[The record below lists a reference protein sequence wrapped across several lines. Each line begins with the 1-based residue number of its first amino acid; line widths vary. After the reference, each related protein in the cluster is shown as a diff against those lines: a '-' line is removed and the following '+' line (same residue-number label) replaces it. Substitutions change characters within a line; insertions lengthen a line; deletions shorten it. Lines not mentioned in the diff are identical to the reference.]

1 MSSAPDSCCLVFDV
15 RKRPVF
21 KAAPIQPSAQLAHL
35 QSVRG
40 WSWDRFTLNRPAVA
54 LLVLLSAIVCTMA
67 CGGRGICSCTPT
79 ASASQ
84 DFRHAEKH
92 VPLPNI
98 TPTEITV
105 AQILGWALG
114 PDPTNTTPRTGQE
127 LTLYHVAN
135 AYLQNARLISF
146 DCDVHLEIS
155 DLPAKT
161 APRVIVETP
170 IDSEYCANRHSLQD
184 ALSRHHFHLRYVV
197 NADVSQSELPQP
209 LAVSALGLA
218 FRDFEHGR
226 GSQEVGTPW
235 ELHPA
240 EVTVLQ

>member
-1 MSSAPDSCCLVFDV
+1 MG
-15 RKRPVF
+15 
-21 KAAPIQPSAQLAHL
+21 
-35 QSVRG
+35 SVH
-40 WSWDRFTLNRPAVA
+40 SE
-54 LLVLLSAIVCTMA
+54 SA
-67 CGGRGICSCTPT
+67 CGGFAGLAVRDCQHDDRGGGGICNCTPA

-92 VPLPNI
+92 VPLPSG

-105 AQILGWALG
+105 ARILGWALG

-127 LTLYHVAN
+127 LTLYHIAN

-155 DLPAKT
+155 DVPAKT

-184 ALSRHHFHLRYVV
+184 ALARRHFQLRYFD
-197 NADVSQSELPQP
+197 NSAVSQSELPQP
-209 LAVSALGLA
+209 LLVSVLGLA

>member
-1 MSSAPDSCCLVFDV
+1 M
-15 RKRPVF
+15 K
-21 KAAPIQPSAQLAHL
+21 AHL
-35 QSVRG
+35 SYVRHKG
-40 WSWDRFTLNRPAVA
+40 VWLALNRSGSA
-54 LLVLLSAIVCTMA
+54 VLLISLSALVPVMS
-67 CGGRGICSCTPT
+67 CGGGGASICKCTPT
-79 ASASQ
+79 ASVSQ

-98 TPTEITV
+98 APVETTV

-127 LTLYHVAN
+127 LILYHIGS
-135 AYLQNARLISF
+135 AYLQSARLVSF

-155 DLPAKT
+155 DTPSKT

-170 IDSEYCANRHSLQD
+170 IDSEYCSNRQALQH
-184 ALSRHHFHLRYVV
+184 ALAQHHFQLRYI
-197 NADVSQSELPQP
+197 DQPQISQAELPQALP
-209 LAVSALGLA
+209 VAVLGLA
-218 FRDFEHGR
+218 FRDFEHNR

-240 EVTVLQ
+240 EVTVQ